1 LRLLAWTDNSNAELA
16 LRLLES
22 PGMRREFVIDESLNV
37 SGTPKVVGLLLNP
50 LFKPLTV
57 QLLIGLVIFGWWRSR
72 RFGPLASETV
82 KARHN
87 IVDHTDSVGALHFK
101 SRDGT
106 SALRSYMRQFFSELK
121 LKSFKGREDRVIE
134 PIAVRLGKSTDAVR
148 KLLQK
153 SAKAARSSELDRKT
167 AAAII
172 RQLAIVRRAA
182 RSRDP
187 LHRSR
192 KQEKPGL

>member
-1 LRLLAWTDNSNAELA
+1 MTVAMPMIVTS
-16 LRLLES
+16 
-22 PGMRREFVIDESLNV
+22 EFIIDESLNV

-101 SRDGT
+101 SRDGS

-182 RSRDP
+182 RSRAP
-187 LHRSR
+187 LRRSR
-192 KQEKPGL
+192 KQEQPGL